1 MEHRDNERRKV
12 MSRRKLLEHIGI
24 IVGTAALGT
33 TIGAGPAY
41 GFHGGG
47 SGCGSECNSPPKH
60 SKAYAMYQDHPG
72 KDGQSCVGCVFFS
85 PAKAAGQMGSCSIV
99 SGEISP
105 FGWCRLFVQQQAPQ
119 FPGDGA
125 D

>member
-1 MEHRDNERRKV
+1 MDHSDNNKRVLISRRKV
-12 MSRRKLLEHIGI
+12 LWKLSM
-24 IVGTAALGT
+24 IVGAAT
-33 TIGAGPAY
+33 VGATFDVETAY
-41 GFHGGG
+41 GFEGGG

-60 SKAYAMYQDHPG
+60 SKAFAKYQDHPN